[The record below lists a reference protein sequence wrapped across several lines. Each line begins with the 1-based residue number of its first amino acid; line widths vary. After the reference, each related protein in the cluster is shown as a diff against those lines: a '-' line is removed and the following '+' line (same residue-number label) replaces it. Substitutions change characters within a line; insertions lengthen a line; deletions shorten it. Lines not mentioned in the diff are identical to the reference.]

1 MAHSA
6 GEMDVDLEFDYD
18 LGGEDLLL
26 IEQTEQIYLST
37 QQSLQ
42 TASNTGATSTT
53 SLRNEPSTPMSWN
66 PAQEAV
72 GSVDWNPAQEAI
84 ALEEENIE
92 IAKSNIDTSAAD
104 DTGTSRFG
112 QEVKRR
118 ERKKKSVLIGLFI
131 DHSPFPL
138 G

>member
-1 MAHSA
+1 MAQSL

-18 LGGEDLLL
+18 LGGDDLLL

-42 TASNTGATSTT
+42 TASNTPTT

-72 GSVDWNPAQEAI
+72 GSVAWNPAQETI
-84 ALEEENIE
+84 TLEQENIE
-92 IAKSNIDTSAAD
+92 IARSNIDTSAAGS
-104 DTGTSRFG
+104 TGTSHFG
-112 QEVKRR
+112 PEVK
-118 ERKKKSVLIGLFI
+118 
-131 DHSPFPL
+131 
-138 G
+138 